1 MLLGALPPVR
11 GNRAATYRRSSGG
24 PGPGARLPAP
34 SLYVALPSPET
45 KPFFLQWQ
53 KNADEHFSAKKRL
66 LPLLQKDTPQIIPEQ
81 ILPPGSYRPPHQ
93 CAARESGPRG
103 PPPRWSRNNRPP
115 AYAYRY
121 RPPPKRGKPPRW
133 TASNDDRGASARYPS
148 SRSPRSHQSP
158 VHRAANPSTAN
169 CFHDRAP
176 R

>member
-11 GNRAATYRRSSGG
+11 GNRAATYRRFSAG
-24 PGPGARLPAP
+24 PTPGARLPAP

-81 ILPPGSYRPPHQ
+81 ILPPGSYRPPHRS
-93 CAARESGPRG
+93 AVRESGRCG
-103 PPPRWSRNNRPP
+103 PPPRWSRNNRLP
-115 AYAYRY
+115 ACAYRY
-121 RPPPKRGKPPRW
+121 RPRPKRGTPLRR
-133 TASNDDRGASARYPS
+133 TASSDDRDASARYPS
-148 SRSPRSHQSP
+148 SRSPRSHRIP
-158 VHRAANPSTAN
+158 VHRAANPLTAS
-169 CFHDRAP
+169 CFRDRES